1 VARRSSDVKS
11 VERRLRSIIATI
23 TGYEPDSFS
32 ANEPLFRGGLEL
44 DSLSGVALILSVER
58 EFGISIADED
68 LDLESLYS
76 VQTLCRFISDLT
88 REEGRAEAVDRS

>member
-1 VARRSSDVKS
+1 
-11 VERRLRSIIATI
+11 
-23 TGYEPDSFS
+23 
-32 ANEPLFRGGLEL
+32 
-44 DSLSGVALILSVER
+44 LSGVALILSVER

-76 VQTLCRFISDLT
+76 VQALCRFISDVT